1 LGRARVSSTGQRFG
15 TAGTARPYGTRQT
28 RIGSAIFFKDC
39 ETQIL
44 KRYIYLATNLPTSV
58 VRDADAA
65 RLCNPF
71 ETHCNID
78 PVTKDIVF
86 FDNNITDV
94 NADAE
99 FDLLVLR
106 HVDILFGHAALNFVG
121 TSHGV
126 DHAGELG
133 NSAVPGI
140 LDNTSVMLNDL
151 GSKIVLL
158 SAFSRASVPSSS
170 IPIKRQ
176 EPATSAARIAASRRS
191 PGFPAKSNTSPR
203 QIRPICQLLS
213 NTSQATNGFA
223 LA

>member
-1 LGRARVSSTGQRFG
+1 MTTSALKCASAVMMSSTIPSAKYSCSGSELRLVKGRTAIEGLLGRARVSSTGQRCGAAVWDGPDPKWFG
-15 TAGTARPYGTRQT
+15 DILQGLR
-28 RIGSAIFFKDC
+28 
-39 ETQIL
+39 TQIL

-65 RLCNPF
+65 RLCDPF
-71 ETHCNID
+71 EAHCNID

-121 TSHGV
+121 TSDGV
-126 DHAGELG
+126 DNAGELG

-140 LDNTSVMLNDL
+140 LDNTSVMLSDF
-151 GSKIVLL
+151 GI
-158 SAFSRASVPSSS
+158 
-170 IPIKRQ
+170 
-176 EPATSAARIAASRRS
+176 
-191 PGFPAKSNTSPR
+191 
-203 QIRPICQLLS
+203 
-213 NTSQATNGFA
+213 
-223 LA
+223 